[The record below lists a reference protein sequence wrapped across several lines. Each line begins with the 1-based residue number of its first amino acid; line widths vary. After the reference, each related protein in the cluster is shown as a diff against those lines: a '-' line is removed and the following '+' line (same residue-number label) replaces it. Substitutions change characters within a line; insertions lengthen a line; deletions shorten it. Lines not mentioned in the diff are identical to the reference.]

1 MIKEVIA
8 HVSISDIPGI
18 GPTKAKKILN
28 AISSYNSEHIYET
41 ILQVIPS
48 AKIDIQLWE
57 SISSRAE
64 DKAQRILETGI
75 HIIPYLSESYP
86 SQLKE
91 LNNPP
96 INLYIDGNLDSIQGD
111 KNIAIIGTR
120 NPDEYTKENAS
131 DLCEYI
137 AQKASCVVSGLAI
150 GCDSIAHQACIKT
163 KNPTAAILPCG
174 IDQIYPKKNIELANK
189 IKATGGCLISEYEPG
204 IKPQKSLFV
213 ARDRIQAG
221 LSHGIVLLQ
230 STEDGGSMHAIR
242 TMQSLQRPFA
252 AIAEPLPQSKSHQWS
267 GNRKLIEDKR
277 GTPVDLCGE
286 TNSTKKIIDSFL
298 NKASASKA
306 VKPYEQPSL
315 F

>member
-8 HVSISDIPGI
+8 HISISDVPGI
-18 GPTKAKKILN
+18 GPTKAKKILET
-28 AISSYNSEHIYET
+28 ISSYSSEHIYET

-64 DKAQRILETGI
+64 EKVQRILETGI
-75 HIIPYLSESYP
+75 HILPYLSESYP

-96 INLYIDGNLDSIQGD
+96 INLYIDGNFDSILGD

-137 AQKASCVVSGLAI
+137 SQKASCIVSGLAI
-150 GCDSIAHQACIKT
+150 GCDTIAHEACIKI

-174 IDQIYPKKNIELANK
+174 IDQIYPKKNIGLANK
-189 IKATGGCLISEYEPG
+189 IKALGGCLISEYEPG

-242 TMQSLQRPFA
+242 TTQSLQRPFA
-252 AIAEPLPQSKSHQWS
+252 AIAAPQPQSKGYQWS
-267 GNRKLIEDKR
+267 GNRKLIEDER
-277 GTPVDLCGE
+277 GASFDLCNE
-286 TNSTKKIIDSFL
+286 ISSTKKIIDSFI
-298 NKASASKA
+298 NKASASRA